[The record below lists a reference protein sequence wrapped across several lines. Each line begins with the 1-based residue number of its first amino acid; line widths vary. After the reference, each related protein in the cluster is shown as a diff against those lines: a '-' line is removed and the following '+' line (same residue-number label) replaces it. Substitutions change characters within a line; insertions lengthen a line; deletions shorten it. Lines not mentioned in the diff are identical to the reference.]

1 MNVVLL
7 NLILTTA
14 ENGVIKRRKTIK
26 DTMIS
31 NCAMGFVKAGHHVT
45 ILASE
50 EFKPAEE
57 ETYDYNIIYFKS
69 GLKRLFKPY
78 LIPYP
83 VGMYSYLKRNRSNI
97 DLIVS
102 SEAFSIGTLIA
113 AMACRS
119 KLEIW
124 QEMAYHQR
132 KWHKLPSLLWHN
144 LVVRTVLR
152 NVLVVPRSEPA
163 GRFIARYSAN
173 VSGTL
178 VDHGANGDVLRP
190 ATDGPTDSFIVV
202 SQLVERKNVA
212 HIIRAFARL
221 VAMPAYSHYRLHII
235 GDGNQA
241 EALRQ
246 LARQLGV
253 DGNVEFHGFMLHSQ
267 MAELLRH
274 ARAMLIATR
283 RDLNM
288 VSIPESIVS
297 GTPIVTN
304 TCPTSASFIA
314 RHGLGVVRDGWDET
328 DLIKAIDHYT
338 EFHKACLRERDGLTR
353 EGCANKLVK
362 LYVDNCQ
369 KRACG
374 TK

>member
-50 EFKPAEE
+50 EFKPTEE

-83 VGMYSYLKRNRSNI
+83 VGMYSYL
-97 DLIVS
+97 VS

-173 VSGTL
+173 VSGTM

-221 VAMPAYSHYRLHII
+221 AAMPAYSHYRLHII